1 MMKDYR
7 IAPARYAKGKM
18 AIHCAS
24 DGSGW
29 KTRAM
34 SLAERLA
41 NGRYSGREN
50 AYIVSPTAAMR
61 FERLYAE
68 GWSASNFSNKLYP
81 PKAEIA

>member
-1 MMKDYR
+1 
-7 IAPARYAKGKM
+7 
-18 AIHCAS
+18 
-24 DGSGW
+24 
-29 KTRAM
+29 M

-50 AYIVSPTAAMR
+50 AYIVSPTAATR